1 MYLTELFLNR
11 ETHRLIRKQ
20 LRRRLS
26 TSQLPSHLS
35 TSRSNGPR
43 ATVGDTRSHAAQ
55 ALLCIWNI
63 LPHQLPRQ
71 RQDPRTHSRAR
82 TRPGAR
88 RSRLIGSPR
97 RHERGGGGREAQ
109 GGDPEARP
117 AAARWL
123 LQGTPF
129 PVWLSSPRE
138 PPQIWATRVAAFP
151 FSCAVLPSPGWPAPG
166 FLPFSRCL
174 GQCAVWSAQTSHPAW
189 SCDGR
194 SSRPMERPLPTWWT
208 LRGHLVAPLMGNI

>member
-88 RSRLIGSPR
+88 GSSLIGSPR

-129 PVWLSSPRE
+129 LSDSHPLGSHRRSEPPASPRFLFPVLCCHLQDGPRQDSSPSLD
-138 PPQIWATRVAAFP
+138 A
-151 FSCAVLPSPGWPAPG
+151 
-166 FLPFSRCL
+166 
-174 GQCAVWSAQTSHPAW
+174 
-189 SCDGR
+189 
-194 SSRPMERPLPTWWT
+194 
-208 LRGHLVAPLMGNI
+208 